1 MSDIID
7 DANDHLERELEL
19 RIRAARGVV
28 VHNHSADC
36 LNCGEPS
43 LPGSSYCCKE
53 CRDDDEKRK
62 AQIKRQGGVWPD

>member
-7 DANDHLERELEL
+7 DANERAERELEM

-28 VHNHSADC
+28 THHSVNC
-36 LNCGEPS
+36 LNCGDHS

-53 CRDDDEKRK
+53 CRDDDETR
-62 AQIKRQGGVWPD
+62 QRQLRRQGGAWLD